1 MTSFPFHPA
10 EEFCDKFPHT
20 LVVTPGY
27 WIECSRAIS
36 DQGSALT
43 IAGTTDSGVATTAA
57 SSSVAGAAAGG
68 LLLEAEDE
76 GVNSPEGS
84 LRGEDAAESVATDLD
99 EKDSLL
105 STPRYDDSVSLI
117 LVHGG
122 EGRLNLALSEI
133 LPFIPPP
140 HPPPRL
146 TPPRGRKTRPPS
158 ENY

>member
-1 MTSFPFHPA
+1 M
-10 EEFCDKFPHT
+10 
-20 LVVTPGY
+20 VTPGY

-57 SSSVAGAAAGG
+57 SSSVAGAAGG

-122 EGRLNLALSEI
+122 KG
-133 LPFIPPP
+133 
-140 HPPPRL
+140 
-146 TPPRGRKTRPPS
+146 G
-158 ENY
+158 